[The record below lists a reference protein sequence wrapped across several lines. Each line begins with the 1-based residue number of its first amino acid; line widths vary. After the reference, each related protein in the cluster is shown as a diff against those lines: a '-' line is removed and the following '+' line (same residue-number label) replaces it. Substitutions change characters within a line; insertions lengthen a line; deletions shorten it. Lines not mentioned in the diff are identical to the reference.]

1 MATELQTVQ
10 QTAQQTASKACIAID
25 VQGTHFLL
33 TVEEADVLA
42 DQIRREDYR
51 VWHEGLRFTPERLAA
66 MTPQQRSI
74 ANAFE
79 SVLQLGLD
87 KVAAKQKEARDA

>member
-1 MATELQTVQ
+1 MATEPQTAQ
-10 QTAQQTASKACIAID
+10 QTAQQTAPKACIAID

-51 VWHEGLRFTPERLAA
+51 V
-66 MTPQQRSI
+66 
-74 ANAFE
+74 
-79 SVLQLGLD
+79 
-87 KVAAKQKEARDA
+87 